1 MLVAR
6 AGQGDMAVS
15 NAFGSNVFNIL
26 VGLGLP
32 WLLYIVL
39 EGGGAPYEGIVDEGV
54 AFDVAILA
62 LVLAGFTLALALAR
76 FTLNAG
82 AAYTMLAL
90 YVAYLSYAVATGA
103 LGVHCDLSFTCA
115 RSGGGVSD
123 AR

>member
-32 WLLYIVL
+32 WLLYVVL
-39 EGGGAPYEGIVDEGV
+39 KNEGNPYTGIVDEGIV
-54 AFDVAILA
+54 FDVAILA
-62 LVLAGFTLALALAR
+62 LCLAGFTLALALAR